1 MTETYGRLMIDL
13 NGKNLSDEDKFLLSS
28 KHIGGLVLFS
38 RNFDSY
44 DQLNKLVNE
53 IYSIKENIII
63 AVDQEGGRVQRF
75 EREFTKIPS
84 MHEVSLFAKQNN
96 DLEFIKDLAWLI
108 SSELIATGIDINFA
122 PVLDINRN
130 ISRIIGDRSF
140 SNDISVVIN
149 NASAYINGMH
159 EAGMKSTGKH
169 FPGHGNVIED
179 SHIELPIDERRLN
192 DLMSTDIKPYIE
204 LKDKL
209 DAIMCAHILF
219 SEVDNK
225 IPSFSNI
232 WINDI
237 LRNKINYKGLILSD
251 DLSMQGS
258 GNQSLASKV
267 RVSLDAGC
275 DMVIICNNRIGV
287 KEVIYHLDEIDV
299 EQSEKISEIKSSK
312 KVNWNDLLND
322 KRALATKEK
331 LKNFKE
337 LK

>member
-1 MTETYGRLMIDL
+1 MTEPYGRLMIDL

-96 DLEFIKDLAWLI
+96 DLEFIKDLAWLV

-130 ISRIIGDRSF
+130 ISSIIGDRSF

-258 GNQSLASKV
+258 GNQSLESKV
-267 RVSLDAGC
+267 RVSFDAGC

>member
-1 MTETYGRLMIDL
+1 MIDFD
-13 NGKNLSDEDKFLLSS
+13 GKNLSDEDKFLFSN
-28 KHIGGLVLFS
+28 KHIGGLILFS

-96 DLEFIKDLAWLI
+96 DLEFIKDLAWLV

-169 FPGHGNVIED
+169 FPGHGNVKED
-179 SHIELPIDERRLN
+179 SHIELPIDERELN
-192 DLMSTDIKPYIE
+192 DLMSADIKPYIE

-267 RVSLDAGC
+267 RVSFDAGC

>member
-1 MTETYGRLMIDL
+1 MTEPYGRLMIDL

-96 DLEFIKDLAWLI
+96 DLEFIKDLAWLV

-267 RVSLDAGC
+267 RVSFDAGC